1 VIPPL
6 FGDSFR
12 GAARPLALL
21 LPGVVAYAP
30 VTILVVYISIRAARP
45 RLSLLVSIIGL
56 VVTAG
61 MSLVLIPPYGASGAA
76 IASAIG
82 YGAGGVAAWICF
94 SRLVRGDVA

>member
-1 VIPPL
+1 
-6 FGDSFR
+6 
-12 GAARPLALL
+12 
-21 LPGVVAYAP
+21 

-45 RLSLLVSIIGL
+45 RLSLYVSVVGL

-82 YGAGGVAAWICF
+82 YAAGAVAAWLCF
-94 SRLVRGDVA
+94 RWLVSASAARDRRPAWKSTGST